1 MTGLT
6 GMLALVYTSSTKGT
20 RDMLSMKHT
29 QKASGCLYMHAKKLK

>member
-6 GMLALVYTSSTKGT
+6 GLLALFYTSSTMGT

-29 QKASGCLYMHAKKLK
+29 HKKDLAAFT